1 MSEQELKLHIPGASR
16 AAIEKDLL
24 RGAVTRIKLRAQYFD
39 TPTRELVKAQVALR
53 LRQEGR
59 QWVQTLKMP
68 GEHVLSRVEINHNRP
83 GPVLDL
89 SLYVGTVAEPAIAAL
104 KGTLEVCYETD
115 VNRMLRRIRTA
126 RGVVEVSLDTGC
138 LRTGALE
145 LPISEVEFELIS
157 GDFRAVLEL
166 GRRWQLRHNLVLDA
180 RSKAERGDRLAQLSQ
195 QLASIN
201 AQDTKDNGLVH
212 DKGQALAAAVA
223 GFWAPRSAQSITLAA
238 DTTSAQALEA
248 VTLECLDQI
257 IRNAAILAE
266 VDTAGVCLAG
276 TAEHTHQLRVGIRRL
291 RSAWSFFKDLTPLPP
306 LELREA
312 IKAHFAKL
320 GGTRDDDVLNA
331 TILPILR
338 AAGQPPLVLESAD
351 ATIAESPPVA
361 GSVAFQSWILETL
374 TEVLSPAP
382 RVTIL
387 SMTVPPDASAM
398 QVQTLKQTLTAKLR
412 KWHRQVLRDGLRFE
426 ELDIESRHALRK
438 RAKKLRYAL
447 QFTESLFTAKKLK
460 AYRKQLSV
468 VQDILGEMN
477 DLAVAR
483 ERFVSLR
490 DTQPSAWFACG
501 WITSRLDALAHQ
513 ATRAFNQ
520 LASTEKFWS

>member
-104 KGTLEVCYETD
+104 KGALEVCYETD
-115 VNRMLRRIRTA
+115 VNRVLRRIRTA
-126 RGVVEVSLDTGC
+126 RGVVEVALDTGC

-201 AQDTKDNGLVH
+201 TQDTKDNGLFH
-212 DKGQALAAAVA
+212 NPGQALATAVA
-223 GFWAPRSAQSITLAA
+223 GFWAPRNAQSISLAA
-238 DTTSAQALEA
+238 GTTPAQALEA

-338 AAGQPPLVLESAD
+338 AAGQPPLVLDSAD
-351 ATIAESPPVA
+351 ATTHESPPVA

-382 RVTIL
+382 SVTIL
-387 SMTVPPDASAM
+387 SMTVPDAAPV
-398 QVQTLKQTLTAKLR
+398 QAQTLKRTLTAKLR
-412 KWHRQVLRDGLRFE
+412 KWHRQVLRDGLSFE
-426 ELDIESRHALRK
+426 QLDIESRHALRK

-483 ERFVSLR
+483 ERFVGLR

-520 LASTEKFWS
+520 LANTEKFWT